1 MLRTTK
7 DIIHILLA
15 QSNLPP
21 QFWIEALHTTNH
33 LINIRPSRAIHHDTP
48 HFRLSTNFPR
58 TRISAH
64 SVVCVF
70 QISAPPHK
78 INSILDLPA
87 AFS

>member
-33 LINIRPSRAIHHDTP
+33 LINIRPSRAIHG
-48 HFRLSTNFPR
+48 LSTNFPC

-70 QISAPPHK
+70 QISVPPHK